1 VPEPGDGNLR
11 RYKLNWLRHVTRIN
25 INRMTEI
32 ALNYSKNGGRRLGR
46 PLKSLLDGPEHFFEG
61 LILNDNDDDD
71 DDDDYC
77 YC

>member
-1 VPEPGDGNLR
+1 
-11 RYKLNWLRHVTRIN
+11 
-25 INRMTEI
+25 MTEI